1 MRHLEPPPPRGGTSG
16 ACCLGKNA
24 TPVIEMHA
32 VIGKFQVEQNEWLAA
47 MIDLQNEAFRD
58 GQTHALFGNYSQFD

>member
-1 MRHLEPPPPRGGTSG
+1 
-16 ACCLGKNA
+16 
-24 TPVIEMHA
+24 MHA